1 MAVDSTR
8 CPPNINSRHNALNS
22 YHHSGH
28 PSLPPRSKSLNLS
41 QRQSNRQ
48 PVPRLLYILKS
59 VSNNRSLLLFLFLP
73 SSVMPRDPEQ
83 PNFVPRKT
91 PEEKRTF
98 PLAMERSDSIVH
110 RSKQRVL
117 FFLFLPPSPHPLSK
131 KKKKRDWNITR
142 RNKIAS

>member
-98 PLAMERSDSIVH
+98 PLANGTKRFHCSPIETTRA
-110 RSKQRVL
+110 
-117 FFLFLPPSPHPLSK
+117 FLPLPPHPLSK